1 MRNKTDSCTHLDAIV
16 QKIFQK
22 RPQSALSGWDRCLLL
37 ERKHGSVKL
46 VFVSWQPQIVLG
58 RLSERHF
65 WTIRVARRLFNWRSN
80 RPSHGSFSR
89 ATLPARSLPR
99 SPRPSISWKLSWTVD
114 PIGKI
119 TALSSESNPQLPVH
133 ASNDAILRSLGV
145 RSLANASVP
154 TSTFKPFTPH
164 AGCGAAAQV
173 DLRLEGSA
181 LLQTWIEST

>member
-22 RPQSALSGWDRCLLL
+22 RPQSALSGWDRGLLL

-46 VFVSWQPQIVLG
+46 VFVSWQPQIVLS

-80 RPSHGSFSR
+80 RPTHGSFSR

-99 SPRPSISWKLSWTVD
+99 SPRSSISWKVSWTDD
-114 PIGKI
+114 PMEKI
-119 TALSSESNPQLPVH
+119 TAFSSESNPQLSVH
-133 ASNDAILRSLGV
+133 ASNDAVLRSLGF
-145 RSLANASVP
+145 RSTANAFVP
-154 TSTFKPFTPH
+154 TSIFKPFIPH
-164 AGCGAAAQV
+164 AGRGAAAHV

-181 LLQTWIEST
+181 LLQMWIEST